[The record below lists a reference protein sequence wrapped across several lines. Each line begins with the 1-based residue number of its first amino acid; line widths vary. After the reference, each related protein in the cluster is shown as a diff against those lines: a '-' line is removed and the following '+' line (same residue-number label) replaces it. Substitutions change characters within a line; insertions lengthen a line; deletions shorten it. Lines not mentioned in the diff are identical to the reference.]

1 MRGEWFE
8 FTPHFKIYLSSNYKP
23 RVSGTDDAIWDR
35 LKLVPFLI
43 RIPEEERRPME
54 QMLKEFEQELA
65 GICNW
70 AVRGCLDWQRYG
82 MGEPPEVRT
91 ATAGYRDEMDVLKDF
106 LAECCVL
113 QAAAKVAS
121 QDLYAEYKRWA
132 TSTGERVLSQKRF
145 SQWMEHRG
153 AQMGFSKQHTKEGK
167 IWHGVALDLR
177 TTGETRADSM
187 SDVGNE
193 ETSCS

>member
-1 MRGEWFE
+1 MTASETGDGNRLDEALIKDLSGGDRIVARFMRGEWFE

-54 QMLKEFEQELA
+54 QILTEFQQELA

-82 MGEPPEVRT
+82 MGERFPQR
-91 ATAGYRDEMDVLKDF
+91 
-106 LAECCVL
+106 
-113 QAAAKVAS
+113 
-121 QDLYAEYKRWA
+121 RW
-132 TSTGERVLSQKRF
+132 RNRNV
-145 SQWMEHRG
+145 
-153 AQMGFSKQHTKEGK
+153 
-167 IWHGVALDLR
+167 
-177 TTGETRADSM
+177 
-187 SDVGNE
+187 
-193 ETSCS
+193 